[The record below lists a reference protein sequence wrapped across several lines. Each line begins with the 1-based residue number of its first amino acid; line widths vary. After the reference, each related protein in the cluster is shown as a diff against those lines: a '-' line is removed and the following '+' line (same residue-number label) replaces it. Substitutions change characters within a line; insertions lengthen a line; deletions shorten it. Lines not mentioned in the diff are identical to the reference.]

1 MRTFHAT
8 RGLLLAAFALVA
20 LVAAPGSGARPGSG
34 YSFGAPRGQYV
45 PGEVI
50 VGFRAHPSRADVA
63 RVHGRVPARVA
74 ERFAGLRMQLFKLRP
89 GTSVQGAIRSYEQ
102 DPAVAFAEPNYL
114 RRPEADFFTDLWG
127 LNNTGQSHEVAN
139 DPFIPGNPSDHVGT
153 NDADVDAPEAWSATL
168 GNPPTVIAVIDTG
181 VDINHPDLAG
191 QLWTNPGEMNTV
203 DCPDCE
209 TNGNDDD
216 GNGYADDVHG
226 WDFAE
231 NDNTLLDTPP
241 LFAGF
246 EHGTHVAGTVAGDD
260 DDDGVVGVC
269 PGCEIMVLKIADNS
283 GMLVESAEFA
293 ALAYANDNGAKIANM
308 SFGGPDWAN
317 AEREAIR
324 TSDLLAVVSAGNDA
338 LDNDMFLN
346 ADADNDGEFD
356 TFSPSYPASFDLPNI
371 LAVGA
376 SNDEDR
382 NAYSTE
388 CFEFLDSRAECG
400 FSNWGHDSVD
410 LVAPGVDVKSSVP
423 GGNWETA
430 DGTSM
435 AAPHVSGTAGLVLS
449 EHLEYTV
456 AQLKNALMR
465 SVDQPDSLKT
475 IYMPSYV
482 DGVAPREKPGT
493 FSRTAGRIN
502 ANTALTAG
510 PTNATPG
517 SDGNIDRARRM
528 SRASVTGSVSWPADI
543 NDVRKKGL
551 YRGHRYR
558 VTLVVPA
565 GKDYDLFVWKPG
577 TKEIW
582 QIPGGTN
589 LSRLAG
595 LSVHGNGVDEVAT
608 FRARS
613 TGTYYFHVSAW
624 LFKSGSYRL
633 TLKRIS

>member
-1 MRTFHAT
+1 
-8 RGLLLAAFALVA
+8 
-20 LVAAPGSGARPGSG
+20 
-34 YSFGAPRGQYV
+34 
-45 PGEVI
+45 
-50 VGFRAHPSRADVA
+50 
-63 RVHGRVPARVA
+63 
-74 ERFAGLRMQLFKLRP
+74 MQLLKLRP
-89 GTSVQGAIRSYEQ
+89 GTSVQGAIRTYEQ
-102 DPAVAFAEPNYL
+102 DPAIAFAEPNYL

-127 LNNTGQSHEVAN
+127 LNNTGQLHDVVN
-139 DPFIPGNPSDHVGT
+139 DPFIPGNPSDHGGT
-153 NDADVDAPEAWSATL
+153 NNADIDAPEAWGTQA
-168 GNPPTVIAVIDTG
+168 GNGTVVAVIDTG
-181 VDINHPDLAG
+181 VDVSHPDLSG
-191 QLWTNPGEMNTV
+191 QLWQNPGETCITCLPTV
-203 DCPDCE
+203 D
-209 TNGNDDD
+209 DDD
-216 GNGYADDVHG
+216 NGLVDDVNG

-231 NDNTLLDTPP
+231 DDNTLLATPP
-241 LFAGF
+241 QFDGY
-246 EHGTHVAGTVAGDD
+246 EHGTHVAGTIAGDD

-269 PGCEIMVLKIADNS
+269 PGCKIMVLKIARDS
-283 GMLVESAEFA
+283 DGQLLDSAEFA
-293 ALAYANDNGAKIANM
+293 ALAYAEANGVKIANM

-324 TSDLLAVVSAGNDA
+324 TSGLLAVVSAGNDA

-346 ADADNDGEFD
+346 ADADDDGEFD

-388 CFEFLDSRAECG
+388 CFEFVGSRAECA
-400 FSNWGHDSVD
+400 FTNWGHDSVD

-423 GGNWETA
+423 GGTWETA

-449 EHLEYTV
+449 EHPEYTV
-456 AQLKNALMR
+456 AQLKNALML

-482 DGVAPREKPGT
+482 DGVAPRAKAGT
-493 FSRTAGRIN
+493 FSRTGGRIN

-510 PTNATPG
+510 TTNATPA
-517 SDGNIDRARRM
+517 SDGNLNGAKAM

-543 NDVRKKGL
+543 NDVRKRKL